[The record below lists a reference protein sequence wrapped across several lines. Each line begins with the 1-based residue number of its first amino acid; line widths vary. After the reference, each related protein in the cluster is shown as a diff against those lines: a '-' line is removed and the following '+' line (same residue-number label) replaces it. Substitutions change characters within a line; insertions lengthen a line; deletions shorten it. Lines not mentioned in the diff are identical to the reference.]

1 MSRPCPIALARLFAV
16 IIFVLLS
23 LICLVVLRGFN
34 TAQAIAIPSYFQPGA
49 FWTQMEEASPVVG
62 MTIVNPSNGPGS
74 LADADHVNQVKKS
87 QVEAGLTV
95 LGYVPTSYSARDALG
110 VKEDIDRY
118 YSWYG
123 VDGIFFDEA
132 STECSKVSSYYED
145 LYGYVKAKGG
155 KAKVALNPGIQTNE
169 CYMAV
174 SDIVV
179 NFEDTYATYVNS
191 YSEPDWISNYSHA
204 RFWHLIHTTPYADLE
219 NAVSLSKQ
227 RNAGWVYVTPDTLP
241 NPWDTLPEEPYWGQE
256 LQAVEASG

>member
-1 MSRPCPIALARLFAV
+1 MALAKLFAV
-16 IIFVLLS
+16 MIIVLLLS
-23 LICLVVLRGFN
+23 IICLVVIRSSN
-34 TAQAIAIPSYFQPGA
+34 TTQAIAIPSYFQPGA
-49 FWTQMEEASPVVG
+49 SWTQMEEASPVVS

-74 LADADHVNQVKKS
+74 LADVDHVDQVKKS
-87 QVEAGLTV
+87 QGEAGLTV
-95 LGYVPTSYSARDALG
+95 LGYVPTSYGARDTIG

-155 KAKVALNPGIQTNE
+155 KAIVALNPGIQTNE

-174 SDIVV
+174 SDIIV
-179 NFEDTYATYVNS
+179 NFEDTYVTYANS
-191 YSEPDWISNYSHA
+191 YSAPDWVSNYSHT
-204 RFWHLIHTTPYADLE
+204 RFWHLIHTTPYDDMK

-227 RNAGWVYVTPDTLP
+227 RNAGWVYVTPDIMP
-241 NPWDTLPEEPYWGQE
+241 NPWDTLPEEPYWSQM
-256 LQAVEASG
+256 LQAVEANG